1 VVDYELRGK
10 KIPFEELSTGQKWK
24 VALEYA
30 VTAVGEGGVIPLS
43 QEAWQALGP
52 ELKDS
57 IAQQCRDL
65 KVWLVTGE
73 VAEGELRVEEYVN
86 PHAK

>member
-1 VVDYELRGK
+1 M
-10 KIPFEELSTGQKWK
+10 
-24 VALEYA
+24 
-30 VTAVGEGGVIPLS
+30 IPLS

-57 IAQQCRDL
+57 IAQQCRDS

-73 VAEGELRVEEYVN
+73 VAEGELRVEDYIADVVN
-86 PHAK
+86 LAI